1 MLLGLLF
8 LCAREQWLAGCRNAF
23 ALDAAM
29 GAGLFPCWYCVVVHL
44 VCASTHN
51 FIMAATDWHVM
62 NTQDERQDGIALDS
76 RFKEQ
81 GRVPLFYVA
90 DDKDDKLYLYFSR
103 LDLVTDWNTQHP
115 SDAATLPARIRTI
128 DLVGIFESLV
138 RQRDTKLPLDKVVFV
153 PNRESVA
160 VAKEL
165 ASRSSNGRL
174 VPYNANLMII

>member
-1 MLLGLLF
+1 LGGYGPAVR
-8 LCAREQWLAGCRNAF
+8 LCAFQPRRPAVFLTEHF
-23 ALDAAM
+23 DAHA
-29 GAGLFPCWYCVVVHL
+29 
-44 VCASTHN
+44 
-51 FIMAATDWHVM
+51 
-62 NTQDERQDGIALDS
+62 QDERQDGMSLDS

-90 DDKDDKLYLYFSR
+90 DDNDDKTYLYFSR
-103 LDLVTDWNTQHP
+103 LDLVTDWNAKHP

-153 PNRESVA
+153 PNPESIT

-165 ASRSSNGRL
+165 AARSPNGRL
-174 VPYNANLMII
+174 IPYNANLMII